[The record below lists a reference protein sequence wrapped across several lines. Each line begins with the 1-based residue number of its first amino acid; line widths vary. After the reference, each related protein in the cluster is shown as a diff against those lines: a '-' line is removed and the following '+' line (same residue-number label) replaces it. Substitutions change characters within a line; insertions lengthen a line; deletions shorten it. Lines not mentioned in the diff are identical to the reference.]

1 MPVKN
6 STEEV
11 QGILLTPQER
21 ETCRNIAAGKSLD
34 SQRAKALLVL
44 DEGATQ
50 EQAAQQAGL
59 TRSQVKYW
67 LGKFRGERLNAF
79 PEEILANAQVESQA
93 PKVETSREAEPAVS
107 DDQAEQSEK
116 QTEQEEKSKGTKQKK
131 SKQAKKTKGKAK
143 KKGAKKKKGKKK
155 KKSKKK
161 GKR

>member
-6 STEEV
+6 SIEEV
-11 QGILLTPQER
+11 QGILLTSHER
-21 ETCRNIAAGKSLD
+21 EICQILASGKSLD
-34 SQRAKALLVL
+34 NKRAKALLAL
-44 DEGATQ
+44 DEGTTQ

-67 LGKFRGERLNAF
+67 LGKFRGERLKAF
-79 PEEILANAQVESQA
+79 PEEILTKAQVEPQA
-93 PKVETSREAEPAVS
+93 PIVEAPQEAQPAVS
-107 DDQAEQSEK
+107 DEQAEQSEE
-116 QTEQEEKSKGTKQKK
+116 QTEQEEKSKGTNKK
-131 SKQAKKTKGKAK
+131 KTKQAKKTKGKAK